1 MSALDDPHDPHEW
14 LTQRAAA
21 AVLHEDLGIHPETA
35 RRLLVAGLLGR
46 PRATSLASFYR
57 RDTVD
62 AFVVAQRDR
71 PAIPVPDRNLVF
83 VRVGHGRVRFG
94 ATEQHQLDR
103 LAEGWR
109 MSPTWRVLCRS
120 AVEAGM
126 HPVGLVVTLCGYVV
140 SGADILGAEWM
151 GKSVEGV
158 TNRTMSPLLTR
169 FDLRPPGEWYEDWR
183 GRLLPS
189 RVGGAA
195 LRVWP
200 VGWRAPWERHPRNE
214 WPPHRSLG

>member
-1 MSALDDPHDPHEW
+1 
-14 LTQRAAA
+14 
-21 AVLHEDLGIHPETA
+21 
-35 RRLLVAGLLGR
+35 
-46 PRATSLASFYR
+46 
-57 RDTVD
+57 
-62 AFVVAQRDR
+62 
-71 PAIPVPDRNLVF
+71 
-83 VRVGHGRVRFG
+83 
-94 ATEQHQLDR
+94 
-103 LAEGWR
+103 
-109 MSPTWRVLCRS
+109 MSPTWRVLRRS